1 MKNSEKNNKTYFY
14 FIHPQLLVWIILVYS
29 IGPALVH
36 YQGGKL
42 DWGNILLG
50 SLLGILLVLMRDF
63 LSAFYDHP
71 DGATCGLHRD
81 DPRFQIL
88 KRLDRQ
94 TLLII
99 AMTLLT
105 AGAVDTVLL
114 MIRHGLDLPAVLIL
128 GTAFLLTFFSASP
141 PLRLEKRGYGEIIE
155 AILVCNF
162 VPALGFLMNEPNL
175 HILLVMLTLPLTL
188 VFLAY
193 KIVLSLES
201 YAFDSTHRIQTL
213 TVRLDWKRAMQ
224 AHNYLILMAFLFIGI
239 FTLLGQPWSITWPI
253 LLTIPIGLYQI
264 IQMLGIISG
273 APTRWKVLRLTASAL
288 FVIMSYLIS
297 FTLWIN

>member
-1 MKNSEKNNKTYFY
+1 MKNSEINNKTYFH
-14 FIHPQLLVWIILVYS
+14 FIHPQLLVWILLVYS

-36 YQGGKL
+36 FQGGKL

-50 SLLGILLVLMRDF
+50 SLLGILLVLMRDY
-63 LSAFYDHP
+63 LSAFFDHP

-114 MIRHGLDLPAVLIL
+114 MIRHGLNFPAVLIL

-162 VPALGFLMNEPNL
+162 VPALGYLMNEPNL

-188 VFLAY
+188 VYLAY

-201 YAFDSTHRIQTL
+201 YAFDSTHRVQTL

-253 LLTIPIGLYQI
+253 LLTIPIGVYQT